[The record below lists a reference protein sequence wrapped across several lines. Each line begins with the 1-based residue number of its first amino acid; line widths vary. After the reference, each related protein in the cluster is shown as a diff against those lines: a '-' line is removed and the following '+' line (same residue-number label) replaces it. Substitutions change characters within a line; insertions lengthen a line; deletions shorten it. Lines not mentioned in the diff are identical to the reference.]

1 MKTPK
6 KMSLVRMPKKT
17 KTADGCPMRFQLPVC
32 LIEFSDKAIW
42 VHTGTG
48 ATILRIQT
56 DGHVLGYRTLSPSAP
71 GPFCDIRVKDDIS
84 VNFPSKKEA

>member
-1 MKTPK
+1 MKMKKLKKLKTMKTPK
-6 KMSLVRMPKKT
+6 A
-17 KTADGCPMRFQLPVC
+17 ADGCPMQFQLPVC